1 MRITFRPRV
10 VGSLA
15 LVALTFSACMSPAQK
30 KKQQEELQ
38 AQLAQ
43 VTALSAEKDTLLQA
57 VAENAR
63 LMNDINT
70 EMAKV
75 KNLKSGVTPV
85 VGAEGGQQPDAD
97 QRAII
102 LARVKEM
109 TERLNDAERRLGAS
123 QARIRRLSQQSDSMK
138 TDLSSLETTVAEY
151 QQMIATQR
159 VEIASMSEELA
170 TSKQEV
176 AQLSVEKS
184 ALLDTV
190 TAMTDRSNTVYYV
203 VGTKD
208 SLLAKGIIVEEGG
221 SKFLFFGSKALQ
233 PARVLNEADF
243 TAVDRREV
251 MEIPSPMTSDRYRI
265 VSRQNTDYIEN
276 KPDSKGRVT
285 GGVKI
290 ASPEGFWAP
299 SKFLILVIDN

>member
-1 MRITFRPRV
+1 MRITFRPRA
-10 VGSLA
+10 VG
-15 LVALTFSACMSPAQK
+15 LVALAALMLGACMSPAEK
-30 KKQQEELQ
+30 KRQEEELA

-63 LMNDINT
+63 LMNEINA

-75 KNLKSGVTPV
+75 KDLKAGVSPV
-85 VGAEGGQQPDAD
+85 VGAEGGQQPEAN
-97 QRAII
+97 QRAIV

-109 TERLNDAERRLGAS
+109 TERLNDAEKRLAAS
-123 QARIRRLSQQSDSMK
+123 QARIRRMSRQSDSM
-138 TDLSSLETTVAEY
+138 TTNLASLETAVAEY
-151 QQMIATQR
+151 QQLIANQR
-159 VEIASMSEELA
+159 VEIATMSEELA
-170 TSKQEV
+170 SSKQEV
-176 AQLSVEKS
+176 AALSVEK
-184 ALLDTV
+184 AELIDTV
-190 TAMTDRSNTVYYV
+190 VAMTDRSNTVYYV
-203 VGTKD
+203 IGTKD
-208 SLLAKGIIVEEGG
+208 SLKARGIIVEEGG
-221 SKFLFFGSKALQ
+221 SKILFFGSKALQ

-243 TAVDRREV
+243 TAVDRRVV
-251 MEIPSPMTSDRYRI
+251 MEIPSPMTTKRYKI

-299 SKFLILVIDN
+299 SKFLILVED

>member
-10 VGSLA
+10 VGLLA
-15 LVALTFSACMSPAQK
+15 LAALTLSACMSPAAK
-30 KKQQEELQ
+30 KKQQEDLQ
-38 AQLAQ
+38 AQLDQ

-63 LMNDINT
+63 LMNEIGT

-75 KNLKSGVTPV
+75 KDLKAGVAPV
-85 VGAEGGQQPDAD
+85 VGSEGGQQPAAD

-109 TERLNDAERRLGAS
+109 TERLNDAEKRLGAS
-123 QARIRRLSQQSDSMK
+123 QARIRRLSNQSDSMK
-138 TDLSSLETTVAEY
+138 TDISSMESAVAEY

-159 VEIASMSEELA
+159 VEIATMSEQLA
-170 TSKQEV
+170 TTQQEV
-176 AQLSVEKS
+176 SQLSVEKA
-184 ALLDTV
+184 ALVDTV
-190 TAMTDRSNTVYYV
+190 TAITDRGNTVYYV
-203 VGTKD
+203 IGTKD
-208 SLLAKGIIVEEGG
+208 SLKAKGIIVEEGG
-221 SKFLFFGSKALQ
+221 SKILFFGSKAMQ

-243 TAVDRREV
+243 TAVDRRVV
-251 MEIPSPMTSDRYRI
+251 MEIPSPMTTERYKV

-299 SKFLILVIDN
+299 SKFLILVID

>member
-10 VGSLA
+10 VGFLA
-15 LVALTFSACMSPAQK
+15 LATLALGACMSPAEKQ
-30 KKQQEELQ
+30 KQQQELQ
-38 AQLAQ
+38 SQLDQ
-43 VTALSAEKDTLLQA
+43 ITALSAEKDTMLQA

-63 LMNDINT
+63 LMNEINT

-75 KNLKSGVTPV
+75 KDLKAGVAPV
-85 VGAEGGQQPDAD
+85 VGSEGGQQPVAD

-109 TERLNDAERRLGAS
+109 TERLNDAEKRLGAS
-123 QARIRRLSQQSDSMK
+123 QARIRRLSKQSDSMK
-138 TDLSSLETTVAEY
+138 TNLASLETAVAEY

-159 VEIASMSEELA
+159 VEIATMSEQLA
-170 TSKQEV
+170 TTQEEV
-176 AQLSVEKS
+176 TQLSVEKA
-184 ALLDTV
+184 ALIDTV
-190 TAMTDRSNTVYYV
+190 TAITDRGNMVYYV
-203 VGTKD
+203 IGTKD
-208 SLLAKGIIVEEGG
+208 SLKAKGIIVEEGG
-221 SKFLFFGSKALQ
+221 TKFLFFGSHALQ

-243 TAVDRREV
+243 TAVDRRVV
-251 MEIPSPMTSDRYRI
+251 MEIPSPMTTQRYRI
-265 VSRQNTDYIEN
+265 VSRQNTDYSEN

-299 SKFLILVIDN
+299 SKFLILVLD

>member
-10 VGSLA
+10 VGLLA
-15 LVALTFSACMSPAQK
+15 LTLFALSACMSPAEK
-30 KKQQEELQ
+30 KKQQEALQ
-38 AQLAQ
+38 AQLDQ

-63 LMNDINT
+63 LMNEINA
-70 EMAKV
+70 EMAEV
-75 KNLKSGVTPV
+75 KDLKAGVSPV
-85 VGAEGGQQPDAD
+85 VGAEGGTQPDAD
-97 QRAII
+97 QRAIV

-109 TERLNDAERRLGAS
+109 TERLNDAEKRLAAS
-123 QARIRRLSQQSDSMK
+123 QARIRRLSRQSDSMK
-138 TDLSSLETTVAEY
+138 TDLSSMETAVAEY

-159 VEIASMSEELA
+159 VEIATMSEELA
-170 TSKQEV
+170 TTKQEV
-176 AQLSVEKS
+176 AQLSVEKA
-184 ALLDTV
+184 ALIDTV
-190 TAMTDRSNTVYYV
+190 TAITDRSNMVYYV
-203 VGTKD
+203 IGTKD
-208 SLLAKGIIVEEGG
+208 SLKAKGIIVEEGG
-221 SKFLFFGSKALQ
+221 SKILFFGSKAVQ

-243 TAVDRREV
+243 TAVDRRVV
-251 MEIPSPMTSDRYRI
+251 MEIPSPMTTQRYKI

-299 SKFLILVIDN
+299 SKFLILVLD

>member
-10 VGSLA
+10 VGVLA
-15 LVALTFSACMSPAQK
+15 LAALAFSACMSPAAKQ
-30 KKQQEELQ
+30 KQQEDLQ
-38 AQLAQ
+38 AQLNQ
-43 VTALSAEKDTLLQA
+43 VSALSAEKDTLLQA

-63 LMNDINT
+63 LMNEINT

-75 KNLKSGVTPV
+75 KDLKSGVAPV
-85 VGAEGGQQPDAD
+85 VGAEGGQQPAAD
-97 QRAII
+97 QRAIV

-109 TERLNDAERRLGAS
+109 TERLNDAEKRLSAS
-123 QARIRRLSQQSDSMK
+123 QSRIRRLSKQSDSMK
-138 TDLSSLETTVAEY
+138 TDLSSLETAVAEY

-159 VEIASMSEELA
+159 VEIATMSEELA

-176 AQLSVEKS
+176 AQLAVEKS
-184 ALLDTV
+184 ALIDTV
-190 TAMTDRSNTVYYV
+190 TAITDRSNTVYYV

-208 SLLAKGIIVEEGG
+208 SLKAKGIIVEEGG
-221 SKFLFFGSKALQ
+221 SKILFFGSKAIQ

-243 TAVDRREV
+243 TAVDRRVV
-251 MEIPSPMTSDRYRI
+251 MEIPSPMTTARYRI
-265 VSRQNTDYIEN
+265 VSRQNTDYVEN

-299 SKFLILVIDN
+299 SKFLILVLD

>member
-1 MRITFRPRV
+1 MHITFRPRMV
-10 VGSLA
+10 AV
-15 LVALTFSACMSPAQK
+15 VALAALAFSACMSPAQK
-30 KKQQEELQ
+30 KQQQENLQ
-38 AQLAQ
+38 AQLDQ

-63 LMNDINT
+63 MMNEINT

-75 KNLKSGVTPV
+75 KDLKSGVSPV
-85 VGAEGGQQPDAD
+85 VGSEGGAQPDAD
-97 QRAII
+97 QRAIV

-109 TERLNDAERRLGAS
+109 TERLNDAETRLSAS
-123 QARIRRLSQQSDSMK
+123 QARIRRLSKSQDSLK
-138 TDLSSLETTVAEY
+138 TDLSSLETAVAEY

-159 VEIASMSEELA
+159 VEIATMSEQLA
-170 TSKQEV
+170 TSQQEV
-176 AQLSVEKS
+176 AQLSVEKA
-184 ALLDTV
+184 ALIDTV
-190 TAMTDRSNTVYYV
+190 TAITDRSNTVYYV
-203 VGTKD
+203 IGTKD
-208 SLLAKGIIVEEGG
+208 SLKAKGIIVEEGG
-221 SKFLFFGSKALQ
+221 SKVLFFGSKALQ

-243 TAVDRREV
+243 TAVDRRVV
-251 MEIPSPMTSDRYRI
+251 MEIPSPMTTQRYKI

-299 SKFLILVIDN
+299 SKFLILVID

>member
-1 MRITFRPRV
+1 MRITFRPRA
-10 VGSLA
+10 VG
-15 LVALTFSACMSPAQK
+15 LVALAALMLGACMSPAEK
-30 KKQQEELQ
+30 KRQEEELA

-63 LMNDINT
+63 LMNEINA

-75 KNLKSGVTPV
+75 KDLKAGVSPV
-85 VGAEGGQQPDAD
+85 VGAEGGQQPEAN
-97 QRAII
+97 QRAIV

-109 TERLNDAERRLGAS
+109 TERLNDAEKRLAAS
-123 QARIRRLSQQSDSMK
+123 QARIRRMSRQSDSM
-138 TDLSSLETTVAEY
+138 TTNLASLETAVAEY
-151 QQMIATQR
+151 QQLIANQR
-159 VEIASMSEELA
+159 VEIATMSEELA
-170 TSKQEV
+170 SSKQEV
-176 AQLSVEKS
+176 AALSVEK
-184 ALLDTV
+184 AELIDTV
-190 TAMTDRSNTVYYV
+190 VAMTDRSNTVYYV
-203 VGTKD
+203 IGTKD
-208 SLLAKGIIVEEGG
+208 SLKAKGIIVEEGG
-221 SKFLFFGSKALQ
+221 SKILFFGSKALQ

-243 TAVDRREV
+243 TAVDRRVV
-251 MEIPSPMTSDRYRI
+251 MEIPSPMTTKRYKI

-299 SKFLILVIDN
+299 SKFLILVED

>member
-1 MRITFRPRV
+1 MHITFRPRELGV
-10 VGSLA
+10 LA
-15 LVALTFSACMSPAQK
+15 LTALMLGGCMSPAAKQ
-30 KKQQEELQ
+30 KQQEELQ
-38 AQLAQ
+38 AQLDQ

-63 LMNDINT
+63 LMNEINT

-75 KNLKSGVTPV
+75 KDLKAGVSPV
-85 VGAEGGQQPDAD
+85 VGSEGGDQPAAD
-97 QRAII
+97 QRAIV

-109 TERLNDAERRLGAS
+109 TERLNDAEKRLSAS
-123 QARIRRLSQQSDSMK
+123 QARIRRLSRQSDSMK
-138 TDLSSLETTVAEY
+138 TDLSSMETAIAEY

-170 TSKQEV
+170 TSKQEI

-184 ALLDTV
+184 ELIDTV

-208 SLLAKGIIVEEGG
+208 SLKAKGIIVEEGG
-221 SKFLFFGSKALQ
+221 SKILFFGSKALQ

-243 TAVDRREV
+243 TAVDRRIV
-251 MEIPSPMTSDRYRI
+251 MEIPSPMTTQRYKI

-299 SKFLILVIDN
+299 SKFLILVED

>member
-10 VGSLA
+10 VGLLA
-15 LVALTFSACMSPAQK
+15 LTVFALGACMSPAEK
-30 KKQQEELQ
+30 KKQQDALQ
-38 AQLAQ
+38 AQLDQ

-63 LMNDINT
+63 LMNEINV

-75 KNLKSGVTPV
+75 KDLKAGVAPV
-85 VGAEGGQQPDAD
+85 VGSEGGTQPDAD
-97 QRAII
+97 QRAIV

-109 TERLNDAERRLGAS
+109 TERLNDAEKRLAAS
-123 QARIRRLSQQSDSMK
+123 QARIRRLSRQSDSMK
-138 TDLSSLETTVAEY
+138 TDISSMETAVAEY

-159 VEIASMSEELA
+159 VEIATMSEELA
-170 TSKQEV
+170 TTKQEV
-176 AQLSVEKS
+176 AQLSVEKA
-184 ALLDTV
+184 ALVDTV
-190 TAMTDRSNTVYYV
+190 TAITDRSNTVYYV
-203 VGTKD
+203 IGTRD
-208 SLLAKGIIVEEGG
+208 SLKARGIIVEEGG
-221 SKFLFFGSKALQ
+221 SKILFFGSRALQ

-243 TAVDRREV
+243 TAVDRRVV
-251 MEIPSPMTSDRYRI
+251 MEIPSPMTTERYKI

-299 SKFLILVIDN
+299 SKFLILVLD

>member
-10 VGSLA
+10 VGLTALA
-15 LVALTFSACMSPAQK
+15 ALTLAACMSPAQK
-30 KKQQEELQ
+30 KQQQEELQ
-38 AQLAQ
+38 KQLDQ

-63 LMNDINT
+63 LMNEINA

-75 KNLKSGVTPV
+75 KDLKAGVSPV
-85 VGAEGGQQPDAD
+85 VGAEGGQQPEAD
-97 QRAII
+97 QRAIV

-109 TERLNDAERRLGAS
+109 TERLNDAEKRLGAS
-123 QARIRRLSQQSDSMK
+123 QARIRRLSRQSDSLK
-138 TDLSSLETTVAEY
+138 TDLTSLETAVAEY
-151 QQMIATQR
+151 QQMIANQR
-159 VEIASMSEELA
+159 IEIATMSQELA

-176 AQLSVEKS
+176 AALSVEK
-184 ALLDTV
+184 AELIDTV
-190 TAMTDRSNTVYYV
+190 VAMTDRSNTVYYV

-208 SLLAKGIIVEEGG
+208 SLKARGIIVEEGG
-221 SKFLFFGSKALQ
+221 SKILFFGSKALQ

-243 TAVDRREV
+243 TAVDRRVV
-251 MEIPSPMTSDRYRI
+251 MEIPSPMTTQRYKI

-299 SKFLILVIDN
+299 SKFLILVED

>member
-10 VGSLA
+10 VGFLA
-15 LVALTFSACMSPAQK
+15 LATLALGACMSPAEKQ
-30 KKQQEELQ
+30 KQQEALQ
-38 AQLAQ
+38 AQLDQ

-63 LMNDINT
+63 LMNEINA

-75 KNLKSGVTPV
+75 KDLKAGVAPV
-85 VGAEGGQQPDAD
+85 VGAEGGQQPEAD
-97 QRAII
+97 QRAIV

-109 TERLNDAERRLGAS
+109 TERLNDAEKRLGAS
-123 QARIRRLSQQSDSMK
+123 QARIRRLSKQSDSLK
-138 TDLSSLETTVAEY
+138 ADLSSLETTVAEY

-159 VEIASMSEELA
+159 VEIATMSEQLA
-170 TSKQEV
+170 TTQAEV
-176 AQLSVEKS
+176 ATLSVEKA
-184 ALLDTV
+184 ALIDTV
-190 TAMTDRSNTVYYV
+190 TAITDRSNTVYYV
-203 VGTKD
+203 IGTKD
-208 SLLAKGIIVEEGG
+208 SLKAKGIIVEEGG
-221 SKFLFFGSKALQ
+221 SKVLFFGSHALQ

-243 TAVDRREV
+243 TAVDRRVV
-251 MEIPSPMTSDRYRI
+251 MEIPSPMTTQRYKI
-265 VSRQNTDYIEN
+265 VSRQNTDYVEN

-299 SKFLILVIDN
+299 SKFLILVVD

>member
-1 MRITFRPRV
+1 MHITFRPRA
-10 VGSLA
+10 VGM
-15 LVALTFSACMSPAQK
+15 LTMATLMLGACMSPAAK

-38 AQLAQ
+38 ARLDQ

-63 LMNDINT
+63 LMNEINT

-75 KNLKSGVTPV
+75 KDLKSGVAPV
-85 VGAEGGQQPDAD
+85 VGSEGGDQPTAD
-97 QRAII
+97 QRAIV

-109 TERLNDAERRLGAS
+109 TERLNDAEKRLGAS
-123 QARIRRLSQQSDSMK
+123 QARIRRLSRSSDSMK
-138 TDLSSLETTVAEY
+138 TNLASLETAVAEY

-159 VEIASMSEELA
+159 VEIATMSEELA

-176 AQLSVEKS
+176 AQLSVEK
-184 ALLDTV
+184 AELIDTV

-208 SLLAKGIIVEEGG
+208 SLKAKGIIVEEGG
-221 SKFLFFGSKALQ
+221 SKILFFGSKALQ

-243 TAVDRREV
+243 TAVDRRIV
-251 MEIPSPMTSDRYRI
+251 MEIPSPMTTQRYKI

-299 SKFLILVIDN
+299 SKFLILVLD

>member
-1 MRITFRPRV
+1 MHITFRPRV
-10 VGSLA
+10 TGLLA
-15 LVALTFSACMSPAQK
+15 LAILALGACMSPAEKQ
-30 KKQQEELQ
+30 KQQQELQ
-38 AQLAQ
+38 AQLDQ

-63 LMNDINT
+63 LMNEINS

-75 KNLKSGVTPV
+75 KDLKAGVAPV
-85 VGAEGGQQPDAD
+85 VGAEGGPQPEAD

-109 TERLNDAERRLGAS
+109 TERLNDAEKRLGAS
-123 QARIRRLSQQSDSMK
+123 QARIRRLSKQSDSLK
-138 TDLSSLETTVAEY
+138 TDLSSLETAVAEY

-159 VEIASMSEELA
+159 VEIATMSEQL
-170 TSKQEV
+170 TVTQQEV
-176 AQLSVEKS
+176 A
-184 ALLDTV
+184 ALTDTV
-190 TAMTDRSNTVYYV
+190 TAITDRNNTVYYV

-208 SLLAKGIIVEEGG
+208 SLKAKGIIVEEGG
-221 SKFLFFGSKALQ
+221 SKVLFFGSKALQ

-243 TAVDRREV
+243 TAVDRRVV
-251 MEIPSPMTSDRYRI
+251 MEIPSPMTSARYRI

-299 SKFLILVIDN
+299 SRFLILVEN